1 MTSAFPSTHAVNEF
15 IEADLNYLVPN
26 GRRPVNYAYPAPPG
40 VPQNS
45 GEFAA
50 KRVRIVDGRR
60 QAQRPTLDVS
70 GFELV
75 QHASQVADFSNEST
89 IRSVYYSEVDA
100 LLRRLTGAVK
110 VVIFDHTLRYG
121 LQGHTEEGVREPA
134 RRVHNDQTF
143 VSGPRRVR
151 DHLPPEE
158 AEQRLRGRF
167 AIINVW
173 RPIGHPVE
181 SSPLAMCDARSIDVQ
196 DLVSSDLVYRD
207 KVGETY
213 AFAYNPRHRWSY
225 FPRIRPDEAVLLK
238 IYDSLDDG
246 RARLTAH
253 TAFEDPRTAPD
264 ARPRRSIE
272 VRSLVFF

>member
-1 MTSAFPSTHAVNEF
+1 MNSAFPSTDNTSHFV
-15 IEADLNYLVPN
+15 EADLQYLVPN
-26 GRRPVNYAYPAPPG
+26 GHRPVNYAYPPPPG
-40 VPQNS
+40 VLQNS

-50 KRVRIVDGRR
+50 RRVRIADGRHEP
-60 QAQRPTLDVS
+60 QRPTLDVN

-75 QHASQVADFSNEST
+75 QQVSEVADFSEST
-89 IRSVYYSEVDA
+89 IRSAYYPEVDA
-100 LLRRLTGAVK
+100 LIRRVTGAVK

-121 LQGHTEEGVREPA
+121 QPGHTEQGVREPV
-134 RRVHNDQTF
+134 RRVHNDQTS

-158 AEQRLRGRF
+158 AEERLRRRF

-181 SSPLAMCDARSIDVQ
+181 ASPLAMCDARSIEPR
-196 DLVSSDLVYRD
+196 DLVPSDLVYRD
-207 KVGETY
+207 KVGEVY
-213 AFAYNPRHRWSY
+213 AFSYNPGHRWFY

-238 IYDSLDDG
+238 IFDSLDDG

-253 TAFEDPRTAPD
+253 TSFEDPRTGPD